1 MKEYTRR
8 EILFDKDFPPIGPID
23 KESLKRAQEL
33 SNQFYT
39 EHEIEKLREKS
50 KKLS

>member
-1 MKEYTRR
+1 MDKEQKK
-8 EILFDKDFPPIGPID
+8 ILLNNENFPID
-23 KESLKRAQEL
+23 EESLKRAQEL

-50 KKLS
+50 KKLP